1 MPNKILVANRG
12 EIAVRI
18 IRAAKELGIPVVA
31 VHSTADRNALHV
43 KLADEA
49 VCIGSEQSKDS
60 YLNIN
65 NVLSA
70 AIATGC
76 NAIHPGYGFLSENTR
91 FAEMVESCNIA
102 FIGPP
107 SKVIAMVGDKVAAR
121 RIAAENGVPV
131 VEGSEGVIDDVEAG
145 LKVARRIGY
154 PVMIKAAG
162 GGGGRGIAVV
172 NDDESFARAFA
183 RTSLEA
189 ESSFGDKSLYVEK
202 FLDRPRHIEVQILAD
217 KFGNVVH
224 LGERDCSIQ
233 RRNQKLIEESPG
245 ANISDLL
252 RKKLG
257 ATAVR
262 LAKAV
267 GYVSAGTME
276 FLVDAGGDFHFIE
289 MNARIQVEHP
299 VTEWVTGID
308 IVREQIRIAYGNELP
323 FRQTD
328 VKTFGHAIEC
338 RVCAED
344 PMENFRPTPGVI
356 TSVIL
361 PGGPGVRV
369 DTHIFAGYEIPP
381 YYDSLLAKLV
391 VHAPTRKDAIRKMR
405 TALEQFV
412 IDGVR
417 NNIEY
422 LYLIMHDPEFVKGQ
436 IDTGFIPR
444 FAATIGGERYARFA
458 E

>member
-31 VHSTADRNALHV
+31 VHSTADAGALHV

-49 VCIGSEQSKDS
+49 ICIGGPQSKDS
-60 YLNIN
+60 YLNMTA
-65 NVLSA
+65 VLSA

-76 NAIHPGYGFLSENTR
+76 NAIHPGYGFLSENAR
-91 FAEMVESCNIA
+91 FAEMVESCNLS
-102 FIGPP
+102 FIGPS
-107 SKVIAMVGDKVAAR
+107 SKVIAMMGDKVAAR
-121 RIAAENGVPV
+121 RVAQENGVPV
-131 VEGSEGVIDDVEAG
+131 VEGSEGILENVEAG

-154 PVMIKAAG
+154 PVMIKAAS
-162 GGGGRGIAVV
+162 GGGGRGIAVCQ
-172 NDDESFARAFA
+172 DDESFSRTFA

-202 FLDRPRHIEVQILAD
+202 YLERPRHIEVQILAD
-217 KFGNVVH
+217 KSGNVVY

-233 RRNQKLIEESPG
+233 RRNQKVVEESPA
-245 ANISDLL
+245 ANLSEIL

-257 ATAVR
+257 AAAVK

-267 GYVSAGTME
+267 GYCNAGTME
-276 FLVDAGGDFHFIE
+276 FLVDESGEFYFIE
-289 MNARIQVEHP
+289 MNTRIQVEHP

-308 IVREQIRIAYGNELP
+308 LVKEQIRIAYGSDLS
-323 FRQTD
+323 FRQLD
-328 VKTFGHAIEC
+328 VKTTGHAIEC
-338 RVCAED
+338 RICAED
-344 PMENFRPTPGVI
+344 AMNDFKPAPGTVLG
-356 TSVIL
+356 VIL

-369 DTHIFAGYEIPP
+369 DTHVFAGYVIPP
-381 YYDSLLAKLV
+381 YYDSLLAKLIV
-391 VHAPTRKDAIRKMR
+391 YAPTRKDAIRKMR
-405 TALEQFV
+405 MALEQFV
-412 IDGVR
+412 IDGVK

-422 LYLIMHDPEFVKGQ
+422 LYLIMHDPDYVKGQ
-436 IDTGFIPR
+436 VDTGFISR
-444 FAATIGGERYARFA
+444 FQLTIGGERYARFA